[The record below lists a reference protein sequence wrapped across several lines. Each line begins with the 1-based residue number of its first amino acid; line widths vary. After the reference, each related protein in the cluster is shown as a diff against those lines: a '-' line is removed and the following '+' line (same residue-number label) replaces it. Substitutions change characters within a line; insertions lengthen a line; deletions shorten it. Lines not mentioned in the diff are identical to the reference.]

1 MALASTTKLNAINTI
16 LSAVGEAPINSLT
29 GTLTADVRLAE
40 AILDETSREVQ
51 SAGWHFNTE
60 KDVPLI
66 PNTDNEV
73 EIGTN
78 VARVDLEGSNV
89 DADFDI
95 VIRGTKLYNRKKLTF
110 TISKTKKY
118 TVVYLLDFTD
128 MPENARRYIMIRAAR
143 IFQDRLVG
151 SEKNSMFTRGDEQ
164 QALIAL
170 RDYEMESADYSIFD
184 NFDVGRIIDRRSV
197 INNLDRA

>member
-110 TISKTKKY
+110 TISTTKKY